1 VFICFLP
8 LLLVRIAERKTGLTW
23 DRIRTTMER
32 LNLGE
37 FSSKDGLLLQ
47 SPEPTAEQLNI
58 LKQLGISPP
67 ARLRKIDPTP

>member
-1 VFICFLP
+1 MQKP
-8 LLLVRIAERKTGLTW
+8 RW

-32 LNLGE
+32 LHLGE
-37 FSSKDGLLLQ
+37 FSSKDGRLLQ
-47 SPEPTAEQLNI
+47 SSEPTAEQLNI